1 MTTLQETLMTLKQ
14 REFELSLWFPKSQTE
29 YEKNAFVL
37 KMTPKEYSRICYDK
51 SLEFELELSQV
62 RTIIK
67 SIEKL
72 IN

>member
-1 MTTLQETLMTLKQ
+1 MTTLQETLMTLKK

-29 YEKNAFVL
+29 LEKSAFVL

-51 SLEFELELSQV
+51 ALEFELELSQV
-62 RTIIK
+62 RTIIT